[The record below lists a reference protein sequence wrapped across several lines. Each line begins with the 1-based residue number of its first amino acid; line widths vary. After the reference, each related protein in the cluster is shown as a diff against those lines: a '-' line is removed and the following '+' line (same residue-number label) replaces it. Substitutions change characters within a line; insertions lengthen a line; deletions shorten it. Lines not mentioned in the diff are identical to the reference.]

1 MSIWLVIQVLLN
13 VLFFIGLM
21 FCLVKI
27 QKDREEDVRMAKGL
41 RLLQNK
47 IAVLED
53 LSDHTEFQSKQIMA
67 LLDKKMTEARGV
79 LKPLDDG
86 LGEIHQALARGE
98 TIRKEICEDL
108 PHDQLFDKQQ
118 KSKYLH
124 AAQLSHQ
131 GWSAEDISHHLK
143 LPLAE
148 IRLVQKVNQRRII
161 YGANQ
166 AQWSANNPKEKQ
178 L

>member
-27 QKDREEDVRMAKGL
+27 QK
-41 RLLQNK
+41 
-47 IAVLED
+47 
-53 LSDHTEFQSKQIMA
+53 
-67 LLDKKMTEARGV
+67 